1 MLSVCASE
9 KAGDWLPKGDF
20 DRHLAGFEQTGWMD
34 GWTLF
39 LFLLSFIH
47 THHPS
52 INKASREVQAF
63 QTLLC
68 LFSFSLSLSRVC
80 FVIDRSRGG
89 TGNVG
94 DLSNLPAGML
104 LLATR
109 VCVCE
114 SGPEMR
120 KSVCVCVYFFPF
132 YFFGIISVFL
142 FVLFLFFFFLC
153 ALTCFM

>member
-34 GWTLF
+34 GWMD
-39 LFLLSFIH
+39 SFFFVFHPH
-47 THHPS
+47 TFIHPS

-63 QTLLC
+63 PD
-68 LFSFSLSLSRVC
+68 SFVSFFFLSLSLSRVC

-104 LLATR
+104 LVATL
-109 VCVCE
+109 VCV
-114 SGPEMR
+114 
-120 KSVCVCVYFFPF
+120 
-132 YFFGIISVFL
+132 
-142 FVLFLFFFFLC
+142 
-153 ALTCFM
+153 